1 MPRLYIIMEVQI
13 QVSKKQIIDF
23 EHRFETCSLE
33 EIVECPC
40 CFRQVIEDD
49 RARRTMISNLSLQEN
64 YAGLFKDY
72 LVQLYEK
79 DKTRCPVCEKQID
92 VGNIEKKCEI
102 EVSLGI
108 MVLKKIH
115 SDSSTKKSNN
125 QYKPPIILENYIVAD
140 ELILSAVNII
150 KKMSQLAKTTR
161 SFKTT
166 HHSKTTFRV
175 SLEIFG
181 NALSEAVDADLAAK
195 PTEMQLST
203 INAIGRF
210 AKIFLCILEKTSQLI
225 DTVGLLA
232 ITDNK
237 KLSTKITKY
246 SILIEHYC
254 KLAGTEASFSKGAHF
269 LSILLDCIETIIN
282 IEKSVETEEIYID
295 LLKSFGIACIFI
307 SENISKIVGICTD
320 GVLRI
325 LLTKSNCAV
334 GGKNLKCFEIFKK
347 IIESVKKLV
356 EKSSKKKRSTGNR
369 FLHNAEKLIRGYKS
383 RIDECKQKQTNIYNK
398 IANHLHTVLPLES
411 SEISEF
417 DVLSQEI
424 DFLEI
429 ALIILEKSNA
439 TIQSGGFGSAFGM
452 GLGSNPDIEMG
463 LGSNPDLQSLQDF
476 KRTTEQIIDLIN
488 SSIEN
493 INRNIDETER
503 TLVDIDNQTIE
514 NLNEKLTQLNED
526 SSNLERLSAELYS
539 LTEEITHVIEI
550 LGQSIDQSN
559 ELFLESVNLLN
570 NTIPRQNNLIEE
582 ILESVAVKVE
592 RLEQEIDSK
601 SRILEV
607 LSPSTSIVPPS
618 TVPLAPSQSTLFP
631 PLAPL
636 ETTPTV
642 PLAPLETT
650 PTVPL
655 APLETTTTVPLAPLE
670 TTPTVPLAPLETT
683 PTVPLAPLAS
693 TSSVQPALLES
704 TLGVQPPAVS
714 SASQSTPV
722 VSLAPL
728 ESTSAVNPTPPLS
741 TSTTTIVPPQSTTT
755 VPPATSQTGP
765 VEIPAI
771 VGTGKETEGSIVSPD
786 TYETRSSNQCFKNN
800 NRKNRPDLVT
810 DYNRNIEIIRVKQ
823 NNILGMLKRKNLID
837 NNISPDD
844 FFREYIENQKNNFT
858 VPALCS
864 ILEYISSP
872 EQSNEGSTP
881 GVTEGLPPGVTEDSP
896 STRTRLQ
903 SGKKK

>member
-642 PLAPLETT
+642 PLAPL
-650 PTVPL
+650 
-655 APLETTTTVPLAPLE
+655 
-670 TTPTVPLAPLETT
+670 
-683 PTVPLAPLAS
+683 AS